1 MGGKVR
7 MSVSVIYRPT
17 TWSYIAT
24 LLLIT
29 TTLTIISLSSIQI
42 FTEGLMMSPQIA
54 IMAFYISLLGSAI
67 NIPLK
72 YIKTR
77 EYGLYYQEINIFGI
91 RWFLPSIGL
100 RERKTLIA
108 INLGGAIIPLT
119 ISIYILTQLPP
130 TVNVYMKIALAT
142 TIISIAVNRLSRII
156 PGFGIAVPGFIPPLI
171 TALTSIAISIIP
183 PKCNP
188 AFIAYISG
196 TLGTLIGA
204 DLMNI
209 NRIPELGASMVSI
222 GGAGTF
228 DGIYLTGIVA
238 VALTLMLI

>member
-1 MGGKVR
+1 MERKFGMG
-7 MSVSVIYRPT
+7 VSVVYRPT

-29 TTLTIISLSSIQI
+29 ITLTIISLSSIQV
-42 FTEGLMMSPQIA
+42 FTEGLMMPPQIA
-54 IMAFYISLLGSAI
+54 IIAFYISLLGSAI
-67 NIPLK
+67 NIPLT
-72 YIKTR
+72 YIKTV

-108 INLGGAIIPLT
+108 INLGGAIIPLA
-119 ISIYILTQLPP
+119 ISTYILTRLPQ
-130 TVNVYMKIALAT
+130 TVNVYMKIAIAT
-142 TIISIAVNRLSRII
+142 IIISITVNKLSRII

-171 TALTSIAISIIP
+171 TALTSIAISMIP

-204 DLMNI
+204 DLMNM

-238 VALTLMLI
+238 AALTLTLI

>member
-54 IMAFYISLLGSAI
+54 IMAFYISLLGSAM